1 MVMNMWQNVTE
12 LGVDMSGGHFQYKQ
26 WEISNIAD
34 EVEQLILTNGSEE
47 KDQWGDRT
55 GCHFSPETIE
65 EFKKGLVVLRQAYVY
80 AQRIDWLVCGDDGE
94 DSFHRRLKFEMEKL

>member
-1 MVMNMWQNVTE
+1 
-12 LGVDMSGGHFQYKQ
+12 MSGGHFQYKQ

-34 EVEQLILTNGSEE
+34 EVEQLILTNGSGE
-47 KDQWGDRT
+47 KDQWGDRM